1 MTGIIWTPRRGCGK
15 ATASFPPR
23 FQLSDQPGF
32 LSRLFITGSLA
43 FVLIGVLGALYGVTL
58 PAFTRLYRLEE
69 GAASLILTTNA
80 LGAMAAVTAAT
91 LGLPGLGARTA
102 FALMAIGTAIIAL
115 TPGWPLTLAGSVVI
129 GAGFGLIAT
138 EVNRSF
144 LSGFGPRGPGMVG
157 LVNGI
162 SGGGLIAGP
171 LLYVWTGGNLAVLYG
186 GVALFSAALVLA
198 YVRTAPATRTK
209 GRGSF
214 RTWRIGILGLNFLA
228 ACLEAAL
235 GGLAV
240 TALIASGWTET
251 GAASLAAAFFT
262 AFLLGRVALYWITR
276 HVAPDVLYLVG
287 AIGTAASTAIA
298 ATGFHAIGF
307 TLAGGF
313 VGLFFPAFFVWGA
326 RLLGDDP
333 RMSSAMLLSGLTGL
347 AIGPFVISLILH
359 RIGFDQLFTLIAI
372 GSALLSLI
380 ILAAMPPAR
389 RAIARALP
397 AATPA

>member
-1 MTGIIWTPRRGCGK
+1 
-15 ATASFPPR
+15 
-23 FQLSDQPGF
+23 LSDQPGF

-43 FVLIGVLGALYGVTL
+43 FVLIGILGALYGVSL
-58 PAFTRLYRLEE
+58 PAFTRLYGLDE
-69 GAASLILTTNA
+69 GAASFILTTNA
-80 LGAMAAVTAAT
+80 LGAMVAVTAAT
-91 LGLPGLGARTA
+91 LGFPGLGARTA
-102 FALMAIGTAIIAL
+102 LALMAIGAAIIAL
-115 TPGWPLTLAGSVVI
+115 TPGWSLTLVGSSVI

-144 LSGFGPRGPGMVG
+144 LSGFGTRGPGMVG

-162 SGGGLIAGP
+162 SGGGLIVGP
-171 LLYVWTGGNLAVLYG
+171 ILYVWTGGNVAVLYG
-186 GVALFSAALVLA
+186 GAALFSAALVFS
-198 YVRTAPATRTK
+198 YVRTAPAQRTQ

-214 RTWRIGILGLNFLA
+214 RTWRVGVLALNLLA
-228 ACLEAAL
+228 ASIEAAL

-251 GAASLAAAFFT
+251 GAATLAAAFFA
-262 AFLLGRVALYWITR
+262 AFLIGRVALYWINR

-287 AIGTAASTAIA
+287 AIGTAISAGLA
-298 ATGFHAIGF
+298 AMGFHAIGF
-307 TLAGGF
+307 TMSGAF

-347 AIGPFVISLILH
+347 AIGPFVVSLILD
-359 RIGFDQLFTLIAI
+359 RIGFDQLFLLVAI
-372 GSALLSLI
+372 GSALLTLI
-380 ILAAMPPAR
+380 ILVAMPPAR
-389 RAIARALP
+389 RALARAVP

>member
-1 MTGIIWTPRRGCGK
+1 M
-15 ATASFPPR
+15 
-23 FQLSDQPGF
+23 SDQPGF

-43 FVLIGVLGALYGVTL
+43 FVLIGVLGALYGVSL
-58 PAFTRLYRLEE
+58 PAFTRLYGLEE
-69 GAASLILTTNA
+69 GAASFILTTNA

-102 FALMAIGTAIIAL
+102 LALMAIGTAIIAL
-115 TPGWPLTLAGSVVI
+115 TPGWTLTLVGSSVI

-171 LLYVWTGGNLAVLYG
+171 LLYVWTGGNLAFLYG
-186 GVALFSAALVLA
+186 GLALFSAALVFT
-198 YVRTAPATRTK
+198 YVRTAPASRTAGK
-209 GRGSF
+209 ASL
-214 RTWRIGILGLNFLA
+214 RTWRSGILALNLLA
-228 ACLEAAL
+228 ASLEAAL

-262 AFLLGRVALYWITR
+262 AFLIARVALYWITR
-276 HVAPDVLYLVG
+276 HIAPDVLYLVG
-287 AIGTAASTAIA
+287 AAGSAVAAGLA
-298 ATGFHAIGF
+298 AMGFHAIGF
-307 TLAGGF
+307 TLSGAF

-333 RMSSAMLLSGLTGL
+333 RMSAAMLLSGLTGL
-347 AIGPFVISLILH
+347 AIGPFVISLILN
-359 RIGFDQLFTLIAI
+359 RIGFDQLFTLISI
-372 GSALLSLI
+372 GSALLTLI

-389 RAIARALP
+389 RALARAIP
-397 AATPA
+397 APAPA